1 MSAPPI
7 AVQGLTKRFG
17 ERVLAVDHVELTVE
31 AGSVFG
37 LLGPNGAG
45 KTTTMRMLLGL
56 IHPTAGT
63 VRILGEPLRPG
74 AAVLRRVGALVESPG
89 FVPYLSGLD
98 NLKLFWEAGGA
109 PLAEADLERA
119 LEVADLGE
127 AIDRKYKTYSHGMR
141 QRLAIAQ
148 ALLGR
153 PELLVL
159 DEPTNGLDPQQMREM
174 RQVVRRAAADGT
186 TVFVSSHLLS
196 EVEQVCDH
204 AAVMANGR
212 VVAQGA
218 VSDLVGATTSVYL
231 EVDDRAAATTLLKG
245 LRGVR
250 LVAEEGDGLAVE
262 LDGIKRKEVVAAL
275 VGAGVGVETLTAR
288 HQLEDAFIGLLQ
300 EGTDR

>member
-1 MSAPPI
+1 
-7 AVQGLTKRFG
+7 
-17 ERVLAVDHVELTVE
+17 
-31 AGSVFG
+31 
-37 LLGPNGAG
+37 
-45 KTTTMRMLLGL
+45 
-56 IHPTAGT
+56 
-63 VRILGEPLRPG
+63 
-74 AAVLRRVGALVESPG
+74 
-89 FVPYLSGLD
+89 
-98 NLKLFWEAGGA
+98 
-109 PLAEADLERA
+109 
-119 LEVADLGE
+119 
-127 AIDRKYKTYSHGMR
+127 YKTYSHGMR

-250 LVAEEGDGLAVE
+250 SVAEEGDGLAVE